1 MAATA
6 SSTAATA
13 IDLRSDT
20 VTRPTPAMLE
30 AMVAAEVGDDV
41 LGDDPT
47 IIKLQEHMAK
57 LTGKEAACFVPSGT
71 MANGTAIRALTEPGD
86 EIIGNHTGHFYLY
99 ESGNYAAISGCSV
112 RLIEGDRGQFDVE
125 DVRASMRPPDA
136 HFPHSALVII
146 ENTNNRGGGSVW
158 PLDKI
163 ERVAAEARRLGLKVH
178 LDGARLMNACVAS
191 GHTPAEYAARADTV
205 SMCFS
210 KGLGAPVGSIVAGSQ
225 ALIRRVHR
233 FRKLFGGTMRQ
244 SGYLAAAALYAI
256 ENNVQRLAQDHEN
269 ARTLAQAIA
278 ELPGLS
284 TDVDEAETNI
294 LYYEVDPALGTA
306 ADFSQRLEESGVR
319 MLATGPQQIRA
330 VTHLDV
336 SADQI
341 GQAIEVMKK
350 LTH

>member
-1 MAATA
+1 MTA
-6 SSTAATA
+6 DSSPASA

-20 VTRPTPAMLE
+20 VTHPTPEMLQ
-30 AMVAAEVGDDV
+30 AMVTAEVGDDV

-47 IIKLQEHMAK
+47 VIRLQEYMAR

-99 ESGNYAAISGCSV
+99 ESGSYAALSGCSV
-112 RLIEGDRGQFDVE
+112 RLIEGHRGQFDVE
-125 DVRASMRPPDA
+125 DVRAAMRPPDA
-136 HFPHSALVII
+136 HFPQSALVII

-158 PLDKI
+158 PLEKM
-163 ERVAAEARRLGLKVH
+163 ERVEAEARRLGLKVH

-210 KGLGAPVGSIVAGSQ
+210 KGLGAPAGSIVAGS
-225 ALIRRVHR
+225 AAIIRRVHR

-256 ENNVQRLAQDHEN
+256 KNHVERLAQDHVN
-269 ARTLAQAIA
+269 ARTLAHAIA
-278 ELPGLS
+278 DMPGLR
-284 TDVDEAETNI
+284 TDVDEVETNI
-294 LYYEVDPALGTA
+294 LYYAVDPALGTA
-306 ADFSQRLEESGVR
+306 AEFAQRLEHNGVR

-336 SADQI
+336 TANQI
-341 GQAIEVMKK
+341 DQAISVMKK